1 MRMYFKERILSILD
15 SYDIYDE
22 DGRTLFTVKGKWG
35 LSHRFAIYDRNNIE
49 VGYIEEKILTLFPK
63 FYIYANGKQ
72 IGMIRRR
79 FTVLRPLYTLDE
91 LGWEMT
97 GDIFQWDFT
106 IRDSS
111 NRLVADITKKLLSF
125 SDTYWIDVPNEQN
138 ALVALMFILA
148 VDAEQCSRDS

>member
-1 MRMYFKERILSILD
+1 
-15 SYDIYDE
+15 
-22 DGRTLFTVKGKWG
+22 
-35 LSHRFAIYDRNNIE
+35 
-49 VGYIEEKILTLFPK
+49 
-63 FYIYANGKQ
+63 
-72 IGMIRRR
+72 MIRRR

-125 SDTYWIDVPNEQN
+125 SDAYWIDVPNEQN

-148 VDAEQCSRDS
+148 VDAEQCSRDR